1 MRIIVP
7 CCLVFVIAI
16 VLFQFTGGKERPRK
30 QSNPRQSNPKRPNP
44 LRPVSFPTIAESNA
58 LTKAHNEF
66 GFKLYRE
73 LQMESKGENI
83 FISPTSIATAFGML
97 YNGTVDQVR
106 SEFEE
111 VLAFKNVSDESF
123 NLANQ
128 SLIWNLVASDEF
140 AELDIANSIWVKD
153 GFFVQPDFISTN
165 VQHFDAVI
173 KNAPFTQRTVWDI
186 NQWCSDKTRGKI
198 TSPLSELTADD
209 IMVLVN
215 AIYFKGLWK
224 NPFDKRHTHPADFT
238 LVDNSQISVSL
249 MAREGSYHFLEN
261 DELQAVRLPFG
272 DGKMAMSFILPKK
285 GLEAFQQSI
294 SPESFVKLQNEMHK
308 RKVMLLVPRFKIDSK
323 NDLKRSLKSLGM
335 KEAFKLTAGF
345 SLINPNEYLGVS
357 QVIHN
362 TFLEV
367 KEEGAEAAAVT
378 AIVML
383 REMAAMEVPLMKIDR
398 PFFCAISNIETGNIV
413 FLGSI
418 FNPLN

>member
-1 MRIIVP
+1 MKIFAT
-7 CCLVFVIAI
+7 CCLILVIA
-16 VLFQFTGGKERPRK
+16 VVMFQFTGEEKTHSHQIK
-30 QSNPRQSNPKRPNP
+30 P
-44 LRPVSFPTIAESNA
+44 LRPASFPSQSESDA

-73 LQMESKGENI
+73 LQKESNGENV

-106 SEFEE
+106 SEFDE
-111 VLAFKNVSDESF
+111 VFEFTKVPDESF
-123 NLANQ
+123 NTANQ
-128 SLIWNLVASDEF
+128 SLLWNLAASDKL
-140 AELDIANSIWVKD
+140 AELDIANSIWIKSGFPVK
-153 GFFVQPDFISTN
+153 PEFISTN
-165 VQHFDAVI
+165 VVHFDAVI
-173 KNAPFTQRTVWDI
+173 KNAPFSPQTVKDI

-198 TSPLSELTADD
+198 TSPLSKLTPDD

-215 AIYFKGLWK
+215 AVYFKGLWQ
-224 NPFDKRHTHPADFT
+224 NPFDKQRTQAANFT
-238 LVDNSQISVSL
+238 LVDNSQVSVPL

-261 DELQAVRLPFG
+261 DEFQAVRLPFG

-294 SPESFVKLQNEMHK
+294 STESFVKLQSEM
-308 RKVMLLVPRFKIDSK
+308 RRREVMLLVPRFKVELQ
-323 NDLKRSLKSLGM
+323 NELKRSLKSLGM
-335 KEAFKLTAGF
+335 NEAFNFSMGF
-345 SLINPNEYLGVS
+345 SSINSDEPLQIS

-378 AIVML
+378 AIAL
-383 REMAAMEVPLMKIDR
+383 GIEMAAMEEVPVMQIDR
-398 PFFCAISNIETGNIV
+398 PFFCAISNIETGNVI

-418 FNPLN
+418 FNPLM

>member
-1 MRIIVP
+1 MRIFAP
-7 CCLVFVIAI
+7 CCLVLVIAV
-16 VLFQFTGGKERPRK
+16 VLFQFTGGKEKPRK
-30 QSNPRQSNPKRPNP
+30 QSNPKRSNP
-44 LRPVSFPTIAESNA
+44 LRPASFPTISESNA

-106 SEFEE
+106 SEFDE
-111 VLAFKNVSDESF
+111 VLEFKNVSEKSF

-323 NDLKRSLKSLGM
+323 KDLKRSLKSLGM

-345 SLINPNEYLGVS
+345 SLINPNEYLGIS

-378 AIVML
+378 AIVIT
-383 REMAAMEVPLMKIDR
+383 REMATMEEVPLMKIDR
-398 PFFCAISNIETGNIV
+398 PFFCAISNIETGNVV